1 MNHERINTS
10 NILLNS
16 PNHDN
21 RLGADVHS
29 SQVQSRG
36 GTEKVVL
43 ACASFSLG
51 TGFGMGVVGVLMCKS
66 LM

>member
-1 MNHERINTS
+1 MRELIQVISCLTVLITTIGWALTF
-10 NILLNS
+10 IL
-16 PNHDN
+16 
-21 RLGADVHS
+21 VKCK
-29 SQVQSRG
+29 VG
-36 GTEKVVL
+36 GRTEKVVL

>member
-1 MNHERINTS
+1 MRELIQVISCLTVLITTIGWALTF
-10 NILLNS
+10 IL
-16 PNHDN
+16 
-21 RLGADVHS
+21 VKCK
-29 SQVQSRG
+29 VG